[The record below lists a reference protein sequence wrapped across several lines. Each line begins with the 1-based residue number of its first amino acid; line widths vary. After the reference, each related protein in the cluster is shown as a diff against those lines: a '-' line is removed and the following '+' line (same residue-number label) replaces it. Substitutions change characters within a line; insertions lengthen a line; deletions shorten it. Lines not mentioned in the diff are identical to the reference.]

1 MSGSENPYSI
11 DEFIERMASFEP
23 FESNPKLAVAVSG
36 GGDSMGLALLA
47 FEWTKR
53 CGGSMV
59 AVTVDHGLRAES
71 AIEAL
76 QVKNWLYNYSIP
88 HITLKW
94 TGPYPSSGLQA
105 AARRARYQLMMDYC
119 SQNAILHLLVGHH
132 KEDQAETVMIR
143 HESKSGPHGLAAM
156 ASVRELPEIRLL
168 RPLLDVPQIRLI
180 NTLTNIGQSWIKDPS
195 NENVKMARARL
206 RLKGGLLTHRE
217 AIKIA
222 GLHAKKRLN
231 DENATS
237 CLSARALRFHP
248 EGFITL
254 YRNVLRSEEIQIV
267 ERLLSRTIMAV
278 AGRESPPRRMKTRR
292 LLNIIVSNNN
302 FKGYTLGGCRLLTK
316 KDLIYVFREESAVG
330 PSMQLYEG
338 VRILWDDRFSVLLK
352 KNLCIETK
360 IASLTSL
367 GWNKLIKLDKKIK
380 NNGMPYHAKT
390 VLPAIWG
397 DDDLIAVPHMDY
409 YNPDFLD
416 LSSELEIKW
425 MPRVPV
431 GPTRFGL
438 GKF

>member
-1 MSGSENPYSI
+1 M
-11 DEFIERMASFEP
+11 
-23 FESNPKLAVAVSG
+23 
-36 GGDSMGLALLA
+36 
-47 FEWTKR
+47 
-53 CGGSMV
+53 
-59 AVTVDHGLRAES
+59 
-71 AIEAL
+71 
-76 QVKNWLYNYSIP
+76 
-88 HITLKW
+88 
-94 TGPYPSSGLQA
+94 QA
-105 AARRARYQLMMDYC
+105 AARSARYQLMMDYC

-278 AGRESPPRRMKTRR
+278 AGREYPPRRMKTRR
-292 LLNIIVSNNN
+292 LLNIILSNNN

-316 KDLIYVFREESAVG
+316 K
-330 PSMQLYEG
+330 
-338 VRILWDDRFSVLLK
+338 
-352 KNLCIETK
+352 T
-360 IASLTSL
+360 
-367 GWNKLIKLDKKIK
+367 
-380 NNGMPYHAKT
+380 
-390 VLPAIWG
+390 
-397 DDDLIAVPHMDY
+397 
-409 YNPDFLD
+409 
-416 LSSELEIKW
+416 
-425 MPRVPV
+425 
-431 GPTRFGL
+431 
-438 GKF
+438 